1 MPFMIMNHKEDPK
14 KMILEALGDISS
26 VEVFNNQL
34 LIAIYIKP
42 KMTAGGILVPES
54 TRDEDI
60 WQGKVGLVIKKG
72 PTAFVEEEEKWFK
85 GVKVDVHD
93 WIYARSS
100 EGWSLKVHDVHCR
113 LVDDVNVRG
122 KISHPDEVW

>member
-26 VEVFNNQL
+26 VEVFNNQV

-42 KMTAGGILVPES
+42 KMTAGGILVPEA

-72 PTAFVEEEEKWFK
+72 PTAFVEEQEKWFK
-85 GVKVDVHD
+85 DVKVDVHD

>member
-14 KMILEALGDISS
+14 KMILDALGDISS
-26 VEVFNNQL
+26 VEVFNNQV

-42 KMTAGGILVPES
+42 KMTAGGILVPEA

-72 PTAFVEEEEKWFK
+72 PTAFVEEQEKWFK
-85 GVKVDVHD
+85 DVKVDVHD